1 MQNIVGITGLS
12 VGFLCFSISLSLIEW
27 QTGYDTEYPKAGSMY
42 FLKNEFRSNYQDNI
56 YNLPSVFPEIE
67 KMTFVKNRPEEYE
80 FVEPE
85 TEKTH
90 RLFLSECDTIFIRFF
105 ALKILA
111 GSESSIHRTE
121 NSIVLYE
128 TAAKKIDK
136 NFRSLIGKTIQ
147 AGDKSYQIT
156 GIIKKPAN
164 TRIGSLGM
172 DGLVINRNNGY
183 FKDGISYQ
191 WDPSILNS
199 FVLINDKVSV
209 RKFQETL
216 SNHKFNFELIDSRLG
231 YHVNDDGSITKI
243 VANIEQEHFSLSPL
257 NDPFKDKPVTSYLK
271 TFLIGLLILL
281 VALFN
286 YISFQTAQFY
296 NRLKECALRRVNGAG
311 KRHLFYLFFT
321 EIVLAFLITYFLSIL
336 LLNIFDVYIKEINW
350 FYFLDVSVL
359 KFQMLQY
366 LFFVLLLAF
375 VLCLI
380 PVNIIQRIS
389 VRTVFLNISTKGK
402 KGVGRTFLLFLQ
414 LGVLYLFLSA
424 FLIAGLQI
432 NKYRSQ
438 VFNQLSRKE
447 KTSILN
453 VNYSDK
459 NLIDNRTAIIKNLKA
474 SPFVKEV
481 LINKELVIVNSEGLL
496 INSKSGEEITDNNF
510 DIPGFK
516 ENSLAVKYVHPHF
529 FNFFRCELIKGT
541 FFTEESSPRDVVVDE
556 TFASYYA
563 DNNPIGESFENYR
576 IVGVIKNLNTSK
588 NKDRFTRTKLP
599 VFYTV
604 STDLEKGGFVL
615 YIKVQDGK
623 EKEVRQFIDQCL
635 SEFTSSGQQY
645 ILTLD
650 EEIDRVLYE
659 EKALLNIMSVLFV
672 ISLIICLLGIY
683 SAIIMNTEKRRKEV
697 AIRKINGA
705 TIQDI
710 LLLFGKTYMGL
721 WTLTCILFFPVVYYY
736 GNQWL
741 SNYIDRISL
750 NISLFLII
758 YLIVLILIIATIIY
772 QILKIA
778 RCNPAEVL
786 KTE

>member
-1 MQNIVGITGLS
+1 MQNIVGIIGLS

-27 QTGYDTEYPKAGSMY
+27 QTGYDTEYPNADRMY
-42 FLKNEFRSNYQDNI
+42 FLQNEFHANYQDNI

-67 KMTFVKNRPEEYE
+67 KMTFVKNGPEQYE

-90 RLFLSECDTIFIRFF
+90 RLFLFECDTMFIRFF

-111 GSESSIHRTE
+111 GNESTIHRTV

-136 NFRSLIGKTIQ
+136 NFHSLIGKTIQ

-164 TRIGSLGM
+164 TRIISLGM
-172 DGLVINRNNGY
+172 DGLVINRDAGY
-183 FKDGISYQ
+183 FKEKINYQ
-191 WDPSILNS
+191 WDPSILNG
-199 FVLINDKVSV
+199 FVLMNDKVSV

-216 SNHKFNFELIDSRLG
+216 SNHKFNFELIESRLG
-231 YHVNDDGSITKI
+231 HHVNADGSLTKM
-243 VANIEQEHFSLSPL
+243 VANVELEHFSLSPI
-257 NDPFKDKPVTSYLK
+257 NDPFKEKPLTSHLQ

-311 KRHLFYLFFT
+311 KRHIFYLFFT
-321 EIVLAFLITYFLSIL
+321 EIALAFLITYFLSIL
-336 LLNIFDVYIKEINW
+336 LLDIFGVYIKTIRW

-359 KFQMLQY
+359 KFQMVQY
-366 LFFVLLLAF
+366 LLFVLLLAF

-402 KGVGRTFLLFLQ
+402 KGAGRTFLLFLQ
-414 LGVLYLFLSA
+414 LVVLYLFLSA

-432 NKYRSQ
+432 NKYKSQ
-438 VFNQLSRKE
+438 VFNQLSKKE

-453 VNYSDK
+453 VNYLDK
-459 NLIDNRTAIIKNLKA
+459 NLIDNRTALVKNIEA

-481 LINKELVIVNSEGLL
+481 LMNEKLVIFNSTEQLG
-496 INSKSGEEITDNNF
+496 ITKSGEEITDNNF
-510 DIPGFK
+510 GIPGFK
-516 ENSLAVKYVHPHF
+516 ENSIDVRHVHPRF

-541 FFTEESSPRDVVVDE
+541 FLTEESSPRDVVVDE

-563 DNNPIGESFENYR
+563 DNNPVGKSFENYR

-588 NKDRFTRTKLP
+588 SKDRFTRTKLP

-604 STDLEKGGFVL
+604 SNNFDKGFVL
-615 YIKVQDGK
+615 YIKVLDGK
-623 EKEVRQFIDQCL
+623 EKEVRQFIDKCL
-635 SEFTSSGQQY
+635 SEFTSSGQKHIQ
-645 ILTLD
+645 TLE
-650 EEIDRVLYE
+650 EEIDMVLFE
-659 EKALLNIMSVLFV
+659 EKALLHTMSVLFV

-705 TIQDI
+705 TIKNI
-710 LLLFGKTYMGL
+710 LLLFGKTYIGL
-721 WTLTCILFFPVVYYY
+721 WTLTCILFFPLVYYY

-741 SNYIDRISL
+741 SNYIEHITLD
-750 NISLFLII
+750 ISLFLII

-772 QILKIA
+772 RILKIA
-778 RCNPAEVL
+778 RCNPAEVI
-786 KTE
+786 KMN